1 MSKSGELTADVGIS
15 FKKRLAKFFF
25 SQAMLLILIVLFAVM
40 SLVSE
45 KFLTTSNIY
54 NLFRQVAV
62 LGIMAAGMTIVV
74 IGKGIDLS
82 AAAIVGL
89 AAVANVMLQRYGY
102 FTAVFA
108 AIAVGVLCGLVN
120 GYFIGKVKANFI
132 IVTLATQILFTAVA
146 LIVSEGRNLTS
157 RPGSIY
163 SYIGSEKIFGFPVI
177 IIFLI
182 VIMAISGLLLQGT
195 IAGRRL
201 YAVGLNDRAALVSGI
216 NVSNVIMGSYA
227 INGFLCGIASV
238 VLTSRI
244 PRVRVGQTAP
254 YLFDTITIVVLG
266 GTALTGGVGGVYYT
280 VIGMFI
286 FGIINNSMG
295 LLAIPFEYQQFIKGI
310 ILILAVLYDEFN
322 RRRRLLY

>member
-1 MSKSGELTADVGIS
+1 MNESEATIATSANI
-15 FKKRLAKFFF
+15 KKKLANFFF
-25 SQAMLLILIVLFAVM
+25 SQAMLIILIVLFIAM

-45 KFLTTSNIY
+45 NFLAVSNIF
-54 NLFRQVAV
+54 NLIRQIAV
-62 LGIMAAGMTIVV
+62 LGIMACGMTIVV

-89 AAVANVMLQRYGY
+89 ATVANVMLQRYGY
-102 FTAVFA
+102 FTGVFV
-108 AIAVGVLCGLVN
+108 AIAVGVLCGLIN

-132 IVTLATQILFTAVA
+132 IVTLSTLILFTATA
-146 LIVSEGRNLTS
+146 LIISEGRNLTS
-157 RPGSIY
+157 RPGKIY
-163 SYIGSEKIFGFPVI
+163 TYIGSENIFGFPVI

-182 VIMAISGLLLQGT
+182 ITIAIMGVLLQRT

-201 YAVGLNDRAALVSGI
+201 YAVGLNDNAALASGI

-227 INGFLCGIASV
+227 INGLLCGIASV

-266 GTALTGGVGGVYYT
+266 GTALTGGVGGIYNT
-280 VIGMFI
+280 AIGLGI

-295 LLAIPFEYQQFIKGI
+295 ILAIPFEYQQLIKGI